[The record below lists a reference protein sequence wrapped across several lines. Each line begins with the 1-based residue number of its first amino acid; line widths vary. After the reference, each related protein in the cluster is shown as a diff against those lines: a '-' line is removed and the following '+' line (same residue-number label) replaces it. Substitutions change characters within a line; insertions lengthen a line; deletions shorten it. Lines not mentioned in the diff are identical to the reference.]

1 MFPDPGDSPRGRGE
15 AGNFFSTIPGP
26 GISEN
31 GAPLHLW
38 MTADMKDAKTFF
50 SVKKCELDQNDTL
63 ELSFVE
69 SIFMIY
75 KLRKKIAKA
84 KAEHFIQ

>member
-31 GAPLHLW
+31 GAPLHVCI
-38 MTADMKDAKTFF
+38 ADIFYFINFF
-50 SVKKCELDQNDTL
+50 SPELLNLFFGVGRITC
-63 ELSFVE
+63 S
-69 SIFMIY
+69 
-75 KLRKKIAKA
+75 
-84 KAEHFIQ
+84 